1 MHSRSDEFVLF
12 PWNENLETGIEI
24 VDTQHKKIVEIIN
37 RLAESLVEASED
49 KIEEIFNELGNY
61 ASYHFETEEALW
73 NEYLSQDAEFLAHQ
87 KTHAAFMPEVLE
99 IQNER
104 SNQPLSEVL
113 EHIVKFLVRWLV
125 LHIIHDDKRLAL
137 VIGNMKQGSALEDA
151 KAAAD
156 KEIVESINELA
167 GVVLSM
173 YDSLSSRTLD
183 LLRERAE
190 RERAEERL
198 KSANRRLE
206 ELAVTD
212 QLTRLWN
219 RRHFDNVFGRELK
232 RAKRNKSML
241 TFIMFD
247 IDHFKNLNDCYGH
260 AQGDVALQA
269 VGKTLMEICRR
280 PGDMPFRIGGE
291 EFGVLVLD
299 HSDHMGARFGEIIR
313 SALENLK
320 IENIGSSVGDHL
332 TVSVGVVT
340 CVPEH
345 NDTVEAL
352 IKIADQ
358 RLYRAKSQ
366 GRNRIV
372 SAD

>member
-73 NEYLSQDAEFLAHQ
+73 NGYLSQDAEFLAHQ

-137 VIGNMKQGSALEDA
+137 VIGNMKQGAALEDA

-232 RAKRNKSML
+232 RAQRNKSML

-299 HSDHMGARFGEIIR
+299 HSDQMGERFGEIIR

-332 TVSVGVVT
+332 TVSVGVVS

-345 NDTVEAL
+345 NDTVETL

-358 RLYRAKSQ
+358 RLYRAKNQ